1 MYNFAAF
8 FNNKKFIV
16 GKFSAYK
23 LPLKTLPAGSHDFDY
38 HLDKQFFADMES
50 DDIHDAGLDVH
61 VNVVY
66 KDDMYELSIAVKGE
80 ITLLCDR
87 CLDELPWPV
96 DTSYHIFVKYGP
108 DYCDNSDELL
118 EIPESDQF
126 LNIAYML
133 YDTVA
138 LTIPIKHVHP
148 LGKCNRVMSS
158 LLKKHRAPG
167 SMSPEDFGLA
177 EEMMEEIEDAGAGDD
192 DSPTDPRWDEL
203 KKLTDNN

>member
-1 MYNFAAF
+1 M
-8 FNNKKFIV
+8 

-23 LPLKTLPAGSHDFDY
+23 LPLKTLPVGSHDFDY
-38 HLDKQFFADMES
+38 HLGKQFFVDMES
-50 DDIHDAGLDVH
+50 ADIRDANLDVH

-80 ITLLCDR
+80 ITLICDR

-96 DTSYHIFVKYGP
+96 ETEYHIFVKYGP
-108 DYCDNSDELL
+108 DYNDDSDELL

-126 LNIAYML
+126 LNIAYMI

-148 LGKCNRVMSS
+148 LGKCNRAMSS

-167 SMSPEDFGLA
+167 AIADEDESMM
-177 EEMMEEIEDAGAGDD
+177 EEMMDEIDNAPDEPEETP
-192 DSPTDPRWDEL
+192 SDPRWDEL